1 MRSLISV
8 AVLSFALGLGGALA
22 QSPPPDS
29 DTTSPPPATS
39 PAPKSSTSPKG
50 SPKLTSDQKKAIS
63 KSCSDQADQ
72 KDLHG
77 KARKKFRAK
86 CIKAGGNPP
95 PQ

>member
-8 AVLSFALGLGGALA
+8 AVLSFAIGLGGALA

-29 DTTSPPPATS
+29 DSTPPPATT
-39 PAPKSSTSPKG
+39 APKGSTSPKG
-50 SPKLTSDQKKAIS
+50 SSKLTADQKKALS